1 MGAITYDH
9 TSPIPPAKLFNII
22 LDADKLIPRILP
34 QAVKSVDILQGDG
47 HQTGTIYAA
56 QFGEGSPHN
65 SVKIH
70 VDEVDEENFIYKYT
84 VIEGD
89 ALQDVIEKIAFEVQ
103 ILPTTDGGSADG
115 GSIIS
120 INSTYYTKS
129 DAEITE
135 DVQEIIKSGKE
146 IAAGILFEALD
157 AYLSAYPNAY

>member
-1 MGAITYDH
+1 MEAITYDH

-56 QFGEGSPHN
+56 QFGQGSPHN

-70 VDEVDEENFIYKYT
+70 VDEVDEENFIYKCT

-89 ALQDVIEKIAFEVQ
+89 ALQDVIEKIAFESRFQ
-103 ILPTTDGGSADG
+103 CSADG

-120 INSTYYTKS
+120 INSTYYTKG